1 MIVVRSM
8 NLMDKVRVLIWIL
21 LSNRKLLRSLLII
34 VLTVGILTASSS
46 TTAYGDDGRD
56 PDPEPGGI

>member
-34 VLTVGILTASSS
+34 VLTVGILTTSSS